1 MIQEQLRTALA
12 AALHAEGIDG
22 IEEIGLEQ
30 PANRDHGD
38 WSSNVALATA
48 KRAAS
53 NPRDLAERLAERLRA
68 SDIEH
73 VEAVE
78 IAGPGF
84 LNFVLGDTWLHDVLR
99 EVIEGGPN
107 GYGRNESGA
116 GTTVN
121 VEFVSANPTGP
132 LHAGHGR
139 GAIYGDA
146 LASLLAWNGYE
157 VVRETYINDRGV
169 QMETYAKSL
178 QARAK
183 GQEPPEDG
191 YRGQYITDWAGEIP
205 DALDRDDL
213 VAIREWGYERARR
226 DQEEVLAQLGIEFDI
241 WFSERSLLD
250 DGRVDDALA
259 TLKGREMIFEEEGAV
274 WLRSTNFGDS
284 KDRVLVKSDGDY
296 TYLTPDIA
304 YHAVKFGRSD
314 ELINVWGADHH
325 GYIQRMK
332 AAMAGLGEDADKLD
346 VQVTQLVKLMRGG
359 EEVRMGK
366 RSGEMVELRDVLDEV
381 GPDATRFTYLLQSI
395 DSQQTF
401 DLEAAASQAMDN
413 PVFYTQYAHARIRS
427 IQTKAAE
434 AGIERVD
441 IDSADI
447 SLLVHDR
454 ELEVLR
460 QLFAGPEVIEIA
472 GRERA
477 PHRAVQWVRDLA
489 AAIHGF
495 YHDCYVMGEGV
506 SPELTQAR
514 LWLVEAARVG
524 LSSGLALLGV
534 SAPESM
540 WLEDTGDE

>member
-540 WLEDTGDE
+540 WLEDTADE